1 MTEGIPIVLERD
13 NVNDETVTLV
23 RWFAAHGDK
32 VELDALL
39 AEVETSKANIEIHAP
54 QAGYL
59 VQEFPPGAEI
69 PVTAIIG
76 YIAASAPANAPVGV
90 TKPAAVPSINAAAIF
105 QAAQPSVPMATTAA
119 PKPLNG
125 SSGPTVS
132 APGFPQASEYRQRC
146 SPVAAKMME
155 THGIPASAFVGK
167 SVVRKEDILNYLN
180 PPAAPA
186 PALAPASQL
195 RRYPLAKIA
204 QPCREVPLSKRKR
217 SEAANL
223 AVGMGNAVASS
234 VSVTCFTRGL
244 RHILKA
250 KLGGGNPSGVFVFEV
265 SRLLRKYPALNAA
278 YREGS
283 MLQYEDVNIG
293 FAMDDGRGL
302 KVAVLPDCDQRP
314 LSDILA
320 MLHEL
325 SIAYVED
332 KLTPAQ
338 IANPTFTISDL
349 SGLGVSSF
357 LPLISD
363 GQGAILGV
371 GGEQFAPG
379 NLNGFFTLTLTFD
392 HQLTDGRTAALF
404 LNDLKE
410 RLAHYETTAPD
421 VRSELVC
428 PRCYRCYR
436 TAAELRGVDA
446 HLIQIAGDEGYIC
459 SLCLSGW

>member
-23 RWFAAHGDK
+23 RWFAAPGDK

-39 AEVETSKANIEIHAP
+39 AEVETSKANLEVHAP
-54 QAGYL
+54 QTGYL
-59 VQEFPPGAEI
+59 VQEFPQGTEI

-76 YIAASAPANAPVGV
+76 YIATEAPVSPVVNFTAPAPPVNAPF
-90 TKPAAVPSINAAAIF
+90 VP
-105 QAAQPSVPMATTAA
+105 QAAQPSAPGATTAA
-119 PKPLNG
+119 PRQSKQ
-125 SSGPTVS
+125 SSGPAAV
-132 APGFPQASEYRQRC
+132 PDFPPATEYRQRY

-155 THGIPASAFVGK
+155 KHSIPASAFADK
-167 SVVRKEDILNYLN
+167 SVVRKQDILNYLN
-180 PPAAPA
+180 PLPVSAPSPAHTP
-186 PALAPASQL
+186 QL
-195 RRYPLAKIA
+195 QRYPLAKIA

-223 AVGMGNAVASS
+223 AAGMGNALASS

-250 KLGGGNPSGVFVFEV
+250 TLGSNNPSGVFVFEV
-265 SRLLRKYPALNAA
+265 SRLLRKYPALNAV

-283 MLQYEDVNIG
+283 MLQFEDVNVG

-302 KVAVLPDCDQRP
+302 KVAVLPNCDQKP
-314 LSDILA
+314 LSGILE

-357 LPLISD
+357 FPLISD

-379 NLNGFFTLTLTFD
+379 NPYGFYTLTLTFD
-392 HQLTDGRTAALF
+392 HQLSDGRTAALF

-410 RLAHYETTAPD
+410 RLAHYETTAPE
-421 VRSELVC
+421 VRSALVC
-428 PRCYRCYR
+428 PHCYR
-436 TAAELRGVDA
+436 TAAELRGIGA
-446 HLIQIAGDEGYIC
+446 HLVQIAGDEGCIC
-459 SLCLSGW
+459 STCLAGW

>member
-1 MTEGIPIVLERD
+1 MTGSIPIALERD
-13 NVNDETVTLV
+13 NVNDETVTLA

-54 QAGYL
+54 KAGYL
-59 VQEFPPGAEI
+59 VQEFPQGAEI

-76 YIAASAPANAPVGV
+76 YIAAEAPAHAVV
-90 TKPAAVPSINAAAIF
+90 RFTKPTAAPSVNGPVIP
-105 QAAQPSVPMATTAA
+105 QAAQPSAPVAAVAA
-119 PKPLNG
+119 PSPPIG
-125 SSGPTVS
+125 SSGHAATV
-132 APGFPQASEYRQRC
+132 PDFPPASEYRQRY

-155 THGIPASAFVGK
+155 THTIPISAFAGK
-167 SVVRKEDILNYLN
+167 SVVRKQDILYYLN
-180 PPAAPA
+180 PPPGSSPA
-186 PALAPASQL
+186 PAPASQL
-195 RRYPLAKIA
+195 QRYPLARIA
-204 QPCREVPLSKRKR
+204 QPYREMPLSKRKR

-223 AVGMGNAVASS
+223 GAGMGNALASS

-244 RHILKA
+244 RDILKA
-250 KLGGGNPSGVFVFEV
+250 TLGGSNPSGVFVFEV
-265 SRLLRKYPALNAA
+265 SRLLRKYPGLNAA

-283 MLQYEDVNIG
+283 MLQYENVNIG

-302 KVAVLPDCDQRP
+302 KVAVLPDCDQLS

-320 MLHEL
+320 VLHEL

-332 KLTPAQ
+332 KLKPTQ

-379 NLNGFFTLTLTFD
+379 TPYGFYSLTLTFD
-392 HQLTDGRTAALF
+392 HQLSDGRTAGLF

-410 RLAHYETTAPD
+410 RLAHYEAMAPE

-428 PRCYRCYR
+428 SRCYR
-436 TAAELRGVDA
+436 TAAELRGLDA
-446 HLIQIAGDEGYIC
+446 HLIQMAGAEGNLC
-459 SLCLSGW
+459 SLCTAGW